1 MFTHDV
7 VPRWIEVLLDVLR
20 ELSDTPL
27 APADVDA
34 LLQPEPAPERERAEK
49 TRAAA
54 MALGLITADRDAVR
68 LARPLSAGGARA
80 TLLAAVDEHVLCAE
94 SAVEPYF
101 APFYSLVL
109 GMEQEGA
116 RAANREEWVT
126 RAKTQL
132 QWEADAANPF
142 NTTKL
147 TGLHRW
153 FEYVGHGWYDTAE
166 VFQAN
171 PYERIRRRLPAIF
184 KRARRLTYIE
194 FLNALSE
201 QCPELDGGTVFRK
214 TYPQWDRHT
223 KECSLGL
230 AHALLDLHD
239 DDLLH
244 FEFDRDRPGCS
255 LVACKPPNGCEK
267 FETVALG
274 SGAQP

>member
-7 VPRWIEVLLDVLR
+7 IPRWIEVLLDVLD

-27 APADVDA
+27 APAEVDA
-34 LLQPEPAPERERAEK
+34 LLQPEPDAKRERAQR

-54 MALGLITADRDAVR
+54 TALGLITADGSAVR
-68 LARPLSAGGARA
+68 LARPLGAGGARA
-80 TLLAAVDEHVLCAE
+80 TLLAAIDEHVLRAE

-109 GMEQEGA
+109 GREKEGA
-116 RAANREEWVT
+116 KAAKREEWVI
-126 RAKTQL
+126 RAREQL

-142 NTTKL
+142 NSTKL

-153 FEYVGHGWYDTAE
+153 FEYVGLGWYDTAG

-171 PYERIRRRLPAIF
+171 PYERIRRRLTAIF
-184 KRARRLTYIE
+184 QRARRLTYIE
-194 FLNALSE
+194 FLKALSE
-201 QCPELDGGTVFRK
+201 QCPELDSGGVFRK
-214 TYPQWDRHT
+214 AYPQWDGDARR
-223 KECSLGL
+223 CSLGL

-255 LVACKPPNGCEK
+255 IIACEPPNGCER
-267 FETVALG
+267 FEAVSLG
-274 SGAQP
+274 SGAQQ